1 MKLNKQQWVAIGAI
15 VGGFTVLPIVFA
27 QIWQNHNPPVNSITS
42 VNTGKTTTSQNYN
55 YNPQP
60 VNNFQHVQPI
70 NNQTLQPQDIPAN
83 QWQTQSNQGYSGLPS
98 CEYYGEAGKIGIYH
112 FKFPEAS
119 QNELVNVNG
128 YKVHSI
134 SAEPLRQ
141 MIRDA
146 KHQGVSLTIGSAFRS
161 VEHQRGIVQRKKNAG
176 QSTRQI
182 YFVSSHPGFS
192 EHHTGLAIDFTP
204 INHGF
209 AKTAGYRWLENN
221 AHRYGFVKTFTA
233 QYSNATGISEESWHW
248 KYIGTPQ
255 AKAMLANGECYK
267 LPKTN
272 WQAL

>member
-119 QNELVNVNG
+119 PNELVNVNG

-146 KHQGVSLTIGSAFRS
+146 KNQGVSLTIGSAFRS
-161 VEHQRGIVQRKKNAG
+161 VEHQRGIVQRKKMQGN
-176 QSTRQI
+176 QYVRFILS
-182 YFVSSHPGFS
+182 
-192 EHHTGLAIDFTP
+192 HHTPDFPSIIQGLRLTLRQLIMVLQKQQAIV
-204 INHGF
+204 G
-209 AKTAGYRWLENN
+209 
-221 AHRYGFVKTFTA
+221 
-233 QYSNATGISEESWHW
+233 
-248 KYIGTPQ
+248 
-255 AKAMLANGECYK
+255 
-267 LPKTN
+267 
-272 WQAL
+272 